1 MAPLIGLTSNYF
13 DERYHEKA
21 PDLMPLRDQGAY
33 LIPEDFPRCI
43 ERAGGVPVMI
53 PVTDD
58 LSLAARYAEICD
70 GFFFIG
76 GACDVDP
83 RRYRQERSEFVT
95 NLVARKDDFEFALAK
110 YVVEQTDKPLLGVCR
125 GSQVIN
131 AAFGGTLIQHLSAR
145 GYRGHRFAGG
155 AKGAPQHSVRI
166 EKDSFLYRA
175 TGAVVAAVPV
185 VKGLGA
191 MCGLD
196 MVDVEGANGEID
208 TNIEGKSE
216 AAWEMI
222 NTHDFVLVHLEA
234 PDECSHAG
242 DLKNKLQSIEW
253 LDSRLITPLLKKMDD
268 AGMEYRLIISDHR
281 TFVRTKDYE
290 GSPVPFIL
298 YDSRVDTKR
307 GLNYTEEN
315 GMNGPNVLHGDKL
328 LDILFEN
335 IPLEAAD

>member
-43 ERAGGVPVMI
+43 ERAGGVPVML

-58 LSLAARYAEICD
+58 LSLAARYAEICN
-70 GFFFIG
+70 GFFLIG

-83 RRYRQERSEFVT
+83 RRYGQERSEFVT
-95 NLVARKDDFEFALAK
+95 NLVARNDDFEFALAK

-175 TGAVVAAVPV
+175 TGAAELQVNSMHHQAV
-185 VKGLGA
+185 
-191 MCGLD
+191 
-196 MVDVEGANGEID
+196 D
-208 TNIEGKSE
+208 TL
-216 AAWEMI
+216 APMFHA
-222 NTHDFVLVHLEA
+222 TAFA
-234 PDECSHAG
+234 PDGVIEAYEADGDRLIAG
-242 DLKNKLQSIEW
+242 IQWHPEMMDESVQQSIC
-253 LDSRLITPLLKKMDD
+253 R
-268 AGMEYRLIISDHR
+268 A
-281 TFVRTKDYE
+281 FVDRCGRK
-290 GSPVPFIL
+290 
-298 YDSRVDTKR
+298 
-307 GLNYTEEN
+307 
-315 GMNGPNVLHGDKL
+315 
-328 LDILFEN
+328 
-335 IPLEAAD
+335 